1 MKKIFV
7 SLLFAAISSAGCVST
22 PQPAPRPWSGTWDYL
37 GSRDYET
44 QHAGLGVSYRFRS
57 EIGWVDVY
65 VYGLQRDDWADGV
78 ADPSFD
84 RHFESVIDEVRMAER
99 RGIYRDVKLDPAQ
112 DVEIGD
118 GVFRHVA
125 MRYLNEGKPVES
137 HVYLAGVNGQLL
149 KFRMS
154 FFAPPPS
161 NLDAVMRDFV
171 ARHIPR
177 QTPGPIRRL

>member
-7 SLLFAAISSAGCVST
+7 LLLFAAISSAGCVST
-22 PQPAPRPWSGTWDYL
+22 PQQAPQPWTGTWDYL
-37 GSRDYET
+37 GSHDYET

-84 RHFESVIDEVRMAER
+84 RHFESVIAEVRMAER

-112 DVEIGD
+112 DLEIG
-118 GVFRHVA
+118 GKRFRHVA

-137 HVYLAGVNGQLL
+137 HVYLAGLNGQLL

-161 NLDAVMRDFV
+161 NLDAVMREFV

-177 QTPGPIRRL
+177 QAPGPIRRL